1 MVLEVVEVEWE
12 EVWWE
17 EVEEDT
23 DQDLGVAVATINGE
37 VDGDTMQDHL
47 DHGDILLGTEGVG
60 VAVGEMAHTVAV
72 EKRKGFEVEEEEEEV
87 TRIND
92 YVLISYIIQ
101 YLYHIDNFL
110 LNTYTNI
117 VERPTHQWLEHIFE

>member
-1 MVLEVVEVEWE
+1 M
-12 EVWWE
+12 

-23 DQDLGVAVATINGE
+23 DQDLGVAAATINGE
-37 VDGDTMQDHL
+37 VDGDMTQDHL
-47 DHGDILLGTEGVG
+47 DHGDIRLGTEEVG
-60 VAVGEMAHTVAV
+60 VAVGEMAHTVEV

-110 LNTYTNI
+110 LTTYTNI
-117 VERPTHQWLEHIFE
+117 VECPTHQWLEHIFDKCC